1 MLFINSNK
9 DFNCNFE
16 FIFNFFKYNFLAL
29 KFSDELSKIGEIEY
43 NSSVIYN
50 SFKSKLINKFNS
62 FGNLQCFIINDSGL
76 HSWIKLLKSSSFIM
90 SLIFQKSKTK
100 IFFLSFLP
108 FIFSFNSSTID
119 FSNSRTII

>member
-29 KFSDELSKIGEIEY
+29 KFSDKLSKIGEIEY

-50 SFKSKLINKFNS
+50 SFKSKLINKYS

-76 HSWIKLLKSSSFIM
+76 YSWTKLLKYSSSIM

-100 IFFLSFLP
+100 IFFLSFSP
-108 FIFSFNSSTID
+108 FIFSFNSSKID
-119 FSNSRTII
+119 SSNSRTII